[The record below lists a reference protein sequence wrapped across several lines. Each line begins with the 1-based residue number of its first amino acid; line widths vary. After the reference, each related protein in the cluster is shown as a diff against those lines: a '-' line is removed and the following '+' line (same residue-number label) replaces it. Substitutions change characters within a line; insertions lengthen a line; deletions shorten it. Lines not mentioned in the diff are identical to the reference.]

1 MSVRNRIEEEE
12 ERRLAP
18 YATKSRESRGRKH
31 EEPPHEYRVSFQRDR
46 DRIIHSAAFRALQY
60 KTQVFVIHEA
70 DFYRTRLT
78 HTLEVMQISRILA
91 RSLGANEDLVEAIA
105 LAHDIGHPPF
115 GHAGEEELQ
124 TLMKDKGGFDHNLQS
139 LRIVDATEL
148 RYPDFPGLNLSWET
162 REGLARHETRYDEAL
177 RLDEFPESQP
187 GIETQIVNVADEI
200 AYSTHDLDDALTLG
214 FITEEGLEKESDS
227 QLWRQ
232 AYEAAGQDLRAN
244 RKLQKTESSRLR
256 YRRAVRN
263 LIEGLSKD
271 VLVQAPE
278 NIDKYGIDSPAK
290 VRSLSTP
297 VVAFS
302 ENTYADLN
310 RLSEY
315 IKKTVF
321 SHSVVLMMLH
331 KARKILR
338 ELFNTFAE
346 HAELLPEEL
355 QERSKTEN
363 IYRIVC
369 DYIAGMTDRYAMDMY
384 DMLFEPYERTLTR
397 FGRK

>member
-1 MSVRNRIEEEE
+1 MNVKERLEEEE

-18 YATKSRESRGRKH
+18 YAMRSRDSRGRKFQ
-31 EEPPHEYRVSFQRDR
+31 EPQHEYRTCFQRDR

-124 TLMKDKGGFDHNLQS
+124 ALMKDKGGFDHNLQS
-139 LRIVDATEL
+139 LRIVDETEL

-177 RLDEFPESQP
+177 ALDEFPESRP

-214 FITEEGLEKESDS
+214 FITEEGLEKESGSD
-227 QLWRQ
+227 LWREV
-232 AYEAAGQDLRAN
+232 YEAASKDLKGN
-244 RKLQKTESSRLR
+244 RSLPKAEVEKIR

-263 LIEGLSKD
+263 LIERLSKD
-271 VLVQAPE
+271 VLIQTPQSIE
-278 NIDKYGIDSPAK
+278 RYGIDSPDK
-290 VRSLSTP
+290 VRSLSKP
-297 VVAFS
+297 VSVFS
-302 ENTYADLN
+302 ENTYVDLN
-310 RLSEY
+310 RLSSY

-321 SHSVVLMMLH
+321 SHPVVLIMLH
-331 KARKILR
+331 KARKIIR
-338 ELFNTFAE
+338 ELFNTFVE
-346 HAELLPEEL
+346 HGELLPEEL
-355 QERSKTEN
+355 QDKAKRED